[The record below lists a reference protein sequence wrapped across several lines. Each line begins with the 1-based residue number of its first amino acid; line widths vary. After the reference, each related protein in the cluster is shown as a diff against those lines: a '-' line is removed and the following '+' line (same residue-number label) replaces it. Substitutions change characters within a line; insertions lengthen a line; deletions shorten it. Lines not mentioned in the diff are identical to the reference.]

1 MKVTARLLLGIT
13 IALATLFTTIAQAQ
27 RAAPTSADQLIDA
40 HENILNAF
48 HAERNKLNA
57 GKSTFFNVLTL
68 ASDLRSTEL
77 KIARHPIE
85 RIAAL
90 NRFRSLLAD
99 IEMHAKTAL
108 DRKMIDAERAGAEK
122 ELARAKRDAAQIEQI
137 NKRQRSLTLERR
149 RDLWRKDLDGSPLVH
164 PILPPKL
171 AENRR

>member
-13 IALATLFTTIAQAQ
+13 IALATLSTAIAQGQA
-27 RAAPTSADQLIDA
+27 RTSADQLIDA
-40 HENILNAF
+40 HEKLLGSLQ
-48 HAERNKLNA
+48 AERNRLNS
-57 GKSTFFNVLTL
+57 GKSTLFNVLTL

-99 IEMHAKTAL
+99 IEIHAKTAL
-108 DRKMIDAERAGAEK
+108 DRRMIDAERAGAEK
-122 ELARAKRDAAQIEQI
+122 ELAHTKRDAAQIEQI
-137 NKRQRSLTLERR
+137 NQRQRRLALERR